1 MGLNPTLPARLR
13 RIAFR
18 ALLAAIAIV
27 ALVALA
33 VWILLGA
40 VDWNAYRDDLAGR
53 LASLLGREVRL
64 EGPLRLEPGVVPRL
78 VADRV
83 IVGGEGDDLRIHI
96 EHLGLALD
104 LSALAKQQLALRSL
118 EIDGARAIV
127 HTRVANGAPARAQP
141 DPATGER
148 PSGGGSAFQFRIEH
162 VRFRD
167 LRVLDR
173 DDRCGSEAWWEI
185 EELALDAVSGEH
197 AALHLEIHGAREGV
211 AFRASGRL
219 DPIDRL
225 INSTGSWRLDL
236 AGEAAGLR
244 FEAAGGLERQREP
257 HGFHLAFHA
266 HAPELAAV
274 SSALPRVGPVL
285 LSGRIGEGGD
295 GFVLEGLTVEIGD
308 RDGPWTRA
316 SGRIGRLHCGASELV
331 LRGQARVPTPTAL
344 SSRLPPALD
353 EWGPAEGRFVIQ
365 EDGGRFHLE
374 VSEFAIGSRER
385 VQLSASG
392 RIVDLASLEGVEGRV
407 HLRAEDPEVLGR
419 VAEVSLPLRPPVEL
433 EAEFQSSE
441 GRLRVEGARGRLG
454 ETPFTGALAVWR
466 KEGGRPVLEL
476 RLASPRLDL
485 ADLGVGPGDSQPSVP
500 DDAPDSSSQTSAD
513 RPLDFAVLQTFD
525 GSLGVRAN
533 EVVGGDLRLS
543 RLELDLRLREG
554 LLQLAPSTSSWEGG
568 HLELSGQIDSR
579 PLRPDASLA
588 AELRGAELGRVLA
601 LFLKEPPASGRTD
614 ISTRLTSRGRTL
626 RELGANLEGAL
637 HAWLEEGT
645 VDPRFTLRTERVMR
659 AMVAQDWKPEPV
671 PVRCLA
677 LNLAAAQ
684 GLIRIQRFVLDTPDI
699 LLRVRGRVDLRRE
712 ILEVALRPKPNLL
725 GVTAVPV
732 NLEGSL
738 REPTLAAITPDMLT
752 QAGEDLRDDAVR
764 YGRRLGAWLGV
775 GQSEETLCSA
785 LRRSWRVPPADAR

>member
-1 MGLNPTLPARLR
+1 MNPTLPARFR

-18 ALLAAIAIV
+18 LLLGVIAIV
-27 ALVALA
+27 VLAGLAL
-33 VWILLGA
+33 WILVGA
-40 VDWNAYRDDLAGR
+40 VDWDAYRDDLAGR
-53 LASLLGREVRL
+53 LSSLLGREVRL
-64 EGPLRLEPGVVPRL
+64 EGRLRLKPGTVPRL
-78 VADRV
+78 VADKV
-83 IVGGEGDDLRIHI
+83 IVGGEGDDQRIRI
-96 EHLGLALD
+96 ERLGLALD
-104 LSALAKQQLALRSL
+104 LPALAKQQLAFRSI

-127 HTRVANGAPARAQP
+127 HTRVANADPARARP
-141 DPATGER
+141 DAAAEER
-148 PSGGGSAFQFRIEH
+148 ESGGGSAIQFRIEH

-197 AALHLEIHGAREGV
+197 AALHLKIHGTREGV

-225 INSTGSWRLDL
+225 IDSTESWRLDL

-244 FEAAGGLERQREP
+244 FEAVGGLERQREP
-257 HGFHLAFHA
+257 HGFHLALHG
-266 HAPELAAV
+266 HGPELAAV
-274 SSALPRVGPVL
+274 SSALPAVGPVM
-285 LSGRIGEGGD
+285 LSGRIQEGGD
-295 GFVLEGLTVEIGD
+295 GFVLDGLTVEIGD

-316 SGRIGRLHCGASELV
+316 SGRIGRLHCGASELE
-331 LRGQARVPTPTAL
+331 LHGQVRVPTPTAL

-353 EWGPAEGRFVIQ
+353 EIGPAEGRFVIQ
-365 EDGGRFHLE
+365 EDRGRFHLE
-374 VSEFAIGSRER
+374 ISEFEIGNRER
-385 VQLSASG
+385 VQLYASG
-392 RIVDLASLEGVEGRV
+392 RIVDLATLEGIEGRV
-407 HLRAEDPEVLGR
+407 HLRAEDRDLLGR
-419 VAEVSLPLRPPVEL
+419 IVDVSLPVRPPVEI

-454 ETPFTGALAVWR
+454 QTRFTGKLAVWR
-466 KEGGRPVLEL
+466 KAGGRPVLEL
-476 RLASPRLDL
+476 RIASPRLQL
-485 ADLGVGPGDSQPSVP
+485 ADLGVGPVDSPPSAP
-500 DDAPDSSSQTSAD
+500 HDPPDSSSEISAD
-513 RPLDFAVLQTFD
+513 RPLDFDVLQTFD

-543 RLELDLRLREG
+543 RLELELRLRDGE
-554 LLQLAPSTSSWEGG
+554 LQLAPSTSSWEGG
-568 HLELSGQIDSR
+568 HLELSGRIDSR
-579 PLRPDASLA
+579 PIRPDASLA

-601 LFLKEPPASGRTD
+601 LFLTEPPASGRTD

-626 RELGANLEGAL
+626 RELGANLEGTF

-671 PVRCLA
+671 PVRCFA

-699 LLRVRGRVDLRRE
+699 LLRVRGHLDFPRE
-712 ILEVALRPKPNLL
+712 TLKLALRPKPNLL
-725 GVTAVPV
+725 GVTAVPL

-738 REPTLAAITPDMLT
+738 REPTLAPITPDMLT

-785 LRRSWRVPPADAR
+785 LRRSWRVPPVDAR